1 MVRTRSGRTVWAGK
15 KENEQKMLNQEDFLL
30 LVPGKGKFKG
40 EKQQGTYGTPMS
52 AVAALKMTP
61 LK

>member
-1 MVRTRSGRTVWAGK
+1 
-15 KENEQKMLNQEDFLL
+15 MLNQEDFLL

-61 LK
+61 LKWQKDSALGNEVLLWSYTAV

>member
-40 EKQQGTYGTPMS
+40 GKQQGTYGTPMS
-52 AVAALKMTP
+52 AVAALKMTS

>member
-1 MVRTRSGRTVWAGK
+1 
-15 KENEQKMLNQEDFLL
+15 MLNQEDFLL

-52 AVAALKMTP
+52 AVAALKMTS
-61 LK
+61 LKWQKDSALGNEVLLWSYTAV